1 MQGSAMTPPVG
12 FTLVQLRYFVTA
24 AECGSM
30 TAASEKLC
38 IAQSAVSS
46 AITNLEHELRVQLF
60 IRHRSRG
67 LTLTSAGERL
77 QHQAR
82 ELLAR
87 ALDVEAEAR
96 GSGGS
101 LAGPVTMGCF
111 VTLAPYYLPAL
122 FAACSERHPGIEL
135 NVVEAEAEQLIH
147 ALQTGKIDF
156 ALTYDLGMSANP
168 ALHRDIIAQASAYVI
183 VSEAHRLADRKT
195 VELSELAAEPMVLL
209 DLPYSR
215 DYFRAL
221 VAATGIA
228 PDIRYRTQS
237 YETVRSLVAQGLGYS
252 VLNQR
257 PATSQTYAGRNVV
270 SLELSDD
277 HPHLDVTIALMGG
290 VRQTMRAQAVV
301 DLLRGIGLSMKPQV
315 VGRPRS
321 R

>member
-1 MQGSAMTPPVG
+1 MTQPVG

-30 TAASEKLC
+30 TAASEKLR

-60 IRHRSRG
+60 IRHRARG

-87 ALDVEAEAR
+87 ARDVEAEAR

-101 LAGPVTMGCF
+101 LAGPVSVGCF

-122 FAACSERHPGIEL
+122 FAACSEQHPGIEL

-156 ALTYDLGMSANP
+156 ALTYDLGMAANP
-168 ALHRDIIAQASAYVI
+168 EVRREIIAQASAYVI
-183 VSEAHRLADRKT
+183 VPEKHRLADRAS
-195 VELSELAAEPMVLL
+195 VGLAELAAEPMVLL

-221 VAATGIA
+221 VAATGVA

-237 YETVRSLVAQGLGYS
+237 YETVRSLVARGLGYS

-257 PATSQTYAGRNVV
+257 PVTSQTYAGGDVV
-270 SLELSDD
+270 SLELSED
-277 HPHLDVTIALMGG
+277 HLPLDVTIALVDGI
-290 VRQTMRAQAVV
+290 RQTLRAQAVV
-301 DLLRGIGLSMKPQV
+301 ELLRGIG
-315 VGRPRS
+315 RA
-321 R
+321 